1 MAEIRFFGYLSDL
14 VGTRIKEVPLEHSV
28 KLRELLPPSFPEDNI
43 VILINQRAGTL
54 DSKITDQD
62 SVVFMPFLSGG

>member
-1 MAEIRFFGYLSDL
+1 LAEIRFFGYLSDL
-14 VGTRIKEVPLEHSV
+14 VGTRIETVRLERPV
-28 KLRELLPPSFPEDNI
+28 TLRELLPPSFPEANI
-43 VILINQRAGTL
+43 IILINQSTGTL